1 MSEENNSNLD
11 SDIENII
18 SDVFRETRVKISK
31 DDPVILTALLH
42 EKLIDVILLKLKEN
56 NVLITSELE
65 SKLSSSMEAI
75 SEEISNLPNAIDSK
89 TSDLRNAAIALHDEF
104 QQSKGEVKGSF
115 DEARI
120 NATTQLSEAVKL
132 ASASAK
138 EVVDH
143 ANESIEKIT
152 ASAENVINDTLKKPL
167 TNYNHTVEDIAK
179 KLDFSIKQAFNKS
192 TKNLLFKVTSIV
204 VISQA
209 IQLACW
215 GFFIYL
221 LKS

>member
-1 MSEENNSNLD
+1 MNEQTSENL
-11 SDIENII
+11 SADIENII
-18 SDVFRETRVKISK
+18 SDVFKETRVKISK
-31 DDPVILTALLH
+31 DDPVILTALFH
-42 EKLIDVILLKLKEN
+42 ERLIESILLKLKEN

-65 SKLSSSMEAI
+65 SKLSSNMEAI
-75 SEEISNLPNAIDSK
+75 SAEISNLPNAIDSK
-89 TSDLRNAAIALHDEF
+89 TSDLRDAAVALHDEF
-104 QQSKGEVKGSF
+104 QQSKGDVKGAF
-115 DEARI
+115 EEARA
-120 NATTQLSEAVKL
+120 NATTQLSEAVRI
-132 ASASAK
+132 ASSSAK

-143 ANESIEKIT
+143 ANQSIGKIT

-167 TNYNHTVEDIAK
+167 TNYNHTVDDIAK
-179 KLDFSIKQAFNKS
+179 KLDFSIKHAFNKS

-209 IQLACW
+209 IQVACW